1 MLGVLTKQMDD
12 FNDFNKKW
20 YLDELIGYTQK

>member
-1 MLGVLTKQMDD
+1 MLNVLGKQMDD

-20 YLDELIGYTQK
+20 YLDELVNNYK